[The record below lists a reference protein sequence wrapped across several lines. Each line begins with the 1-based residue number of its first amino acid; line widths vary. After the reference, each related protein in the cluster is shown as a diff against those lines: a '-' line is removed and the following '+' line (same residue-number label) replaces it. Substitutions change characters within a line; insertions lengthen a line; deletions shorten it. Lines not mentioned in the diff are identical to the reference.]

1 MKILAIVPY
10 VPDLVR
16 VRPYQFMRHLV
27 LAGHEVRLLTV
38 GSPLADGDAVE
49 ELKRE
54 GIQVELFNLPKIASY
69 ANCLLALPTR
79 TPLQALY
86 CWQPKLARRAAELW
100 KTGRF
105 DVIHIEHL
113 RGAQYGLELHKKWSA
128 FRPAILWDSVDNI
141 SHLFRQAVRQDTSA
155 LRRFL
160 RAQELRRTE
169 RYERILLD
177 QFNPIAVTSPVDRQA
192 FLEMAEGL
200 DFSSRVRVIPNGVDL
215 DYFFPGPQ
223 QERQPNTIVVSGKMS
238 YHANVRMVKFL
249 VEQVMPRVWLEI
261 PDASLWVVGKDPPE
275 ELRALGQDRRITVTG
290 TVPDLRP
297 YLQRAAVAVASITY
311 GAGIQNKVLEALACA
326 TPMVASRMA
335 VSALNVVEGTDLL
348 VGEDAPE
355 IAGQLVTLLKDA
367 GLRQRVGAAGRE
379 FVQRE
384 HSWQAMI
391 GLLEGAYHVAID
403 HAHSGI

>member
-16 VRPYQFMRHLV
+16 VRPYQFLRHLV

-38 GSPLADGDAVE
+38 GTLVVDGEAVE
-49 ELKRE
+49 DLRHE
-54 GIQVELFNLPKIASY
+54 GIQVELFNLPKSASY
-69 ANCLLALPTR
+69 ANCLLALPTA
-79 TPLQALY
+79 TPLQAVY
-86 CWQPKLARRAAELW
+86 CWQPELARRAAELW

-113 RGAQYGLELHKKWSA
+113 RGARYGLDLLRKWSA

-160 RAQELRRTE
+160 RSQELRRTQRFE
-169 RYERILLD
+169 RSLLER
-177 QFNPIAVTSPVDRQA
+177 FNPVVVTSPVDRQA
-192 FLEMAEGL
+192 FLEMAEGN

-215 DYFFPGPQ
+215 DYFFPGSFQ
-223 QERQPNTIVVSGKMS
+223 DRQPNTIVVSGKMS

-249 VEQVMPRVWLEI
+249 AEQVMPRVWGEI
-261 PDASLWVVGKDPPE
+261 PDAKLWVVGKDPPE
-275 ELRALGQDRRITVTG
+275 ELRALGHDRRVTITG
-290 TVPDLRP
+290 TVPDLRT
-297 YLQRAAVAVASITY
+297 YLQQAAVAVASITY
-311 GAGIQNKVLEALACA
+311 GAGIQNKVLEALACG
-326 TPMVASRMA
+326 TPMVAARMA
-335 VSALNVVEGTDLL
+335 VSALNITEGEDLL
-348 VGEDAPE
+348 VGNGAPD
-355 IAGQLVTLLKDA
+355 IAAKLVSLLKDA
-367 GLRQRVGAAGRE
+367 ALRERVGAAGRA

-391 GLLEGAYHVAID
+391 GLLEGAYHAAID
-403 HAHSGI
+403 HAQGGK